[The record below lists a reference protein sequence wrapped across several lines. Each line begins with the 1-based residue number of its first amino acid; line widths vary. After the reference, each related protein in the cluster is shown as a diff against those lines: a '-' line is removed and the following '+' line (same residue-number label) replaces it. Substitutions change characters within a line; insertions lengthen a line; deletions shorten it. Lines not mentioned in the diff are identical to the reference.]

1 MESHEIK
8 IGLTLEPCMQKN
20 HSTSESNSW
29 SLCPEGPELAEDEV
43 HVWRADLECDAR
55 VLRRLEAT
63 LSTDE
68 RARANRFLFQPDR
81 NHFIATRGILR
92 ELLGRYV
99 NRAPEH
105 LEFDYAPQGKPTL
118 HTELPHTSVR
128 FNVSHSHGMA
138 LLAFTVG
145 RQVGVDLELVRKFG
159 GQEIAARFFSPQEV
173 MELSCLPQWVQDEG
187 FFLCWTR
194 KEAYVKARGEGLN
207 IPLKS
212 FHVTLTPGKPECLH
226 AADDSNWTLR
236 SLRPDPQ
243 YVGALVAEGRGW
255 KLRQWNWKSPDGP

>member
-1 MESHEIK
+1 
-8 IGLTLEPCMQKN
+8 MQKDQ
-20 HSTSESNSW
+20 STSDSNSW
-29 SLCPEGPELAEDEV
+29 RLCAEGPEVAEDEV
-43 HVWRADLECDAR
+43 HVWRADLECEAR
-55 VLRRLEAT
+55 MLRRLEAT

-68 RARANRFLFQPDR
+68 RARANRFLFERDR

-99 NRAPEH
+99 NSAPER
-105 LEFDYAPQGKPTL
+105 LEFDYASQGKPSL
-118 HTELPHTSVR
+118 RTELPRTAVR

-138 LLAFTVG
+138 LLAFSVG

-159 GQEIAARFFSPQEV
+159 GQEIAERFFSPQEV
-173 MELSCLPQWVQDEG
+173 MELSCLPQSLQDEG

-212 FHVTLTPGKPECLH
+212 FHVTLTPGKQECLH
-226 AADDSNWTLR
+226 ATDDSNWTLR
-236 SLRPDPQ
+236 SLRPDPH
-243 YVGALVAEGRGW
+243 YVGALVGEGRGW
-255 KLRQWNWKSPDGP
+255 KLRCWKWGSSDGR

>member
-1 MESHEIK
+1 MH
-8 IGLTLEPCMQKN
+8 L
-20 HSTSESNSW
+20 
-29 SLCPEGPELAEDEV
+29 LAGV
-43 HVWRADLECDAR
+43 
-55 VLRRLEAT
+55 
-63 LSTDE
+63 
-68 RARANRFLFQPDR
+68 
-81 NHFIATRGILR
+81 
-92 ELLGRYV
+92 
-99 NRAPEH
+99 
-105 LEFDYAPQGKPTL
+105 
-118 HTELPHTSVR
+118 
-128 FNVSHSHGMA
+128 A

-159 GQEIAARFFSPQEV
+159 GQEIAERFFSPQEV
-173 MELSCLPQWVQDEG
+173 MELSCLPQSLRDEG

-226 AADDSNWTLR
+226 ATDDPNWTLR

-255 KLRQWNWKSPDGP
+255 KLRRWNWKSADGP